1 AYGGTGRQPIM
12 VIGGR
17 LGQIMG
23 YPARLQVEAFA
34 LYCQGQT
41 AEKIAESLK
50 QNHSADRRPQHRTIN
65 WWMVKG
71 NWVAL
76 KQGIHQHCGRP
87 VDPAPGSHEERLQT
101 ELTDLR
107 SRIMDATLG
116 LRFKTAGEAVRSLTA
131 VQKIIDSA
139 DSETNGVIPRETLE
153 LILDD
158 FFQVLDD
165 DGEMATLL
173 EQRKHHILRRIET
186 KFLKRHRDTSSHE
199 A

>member
-1 AYGGTGRQPIM
+1 M

-17 LGQIMG
+17 VGQIMG

-41 AEKIAESLK
+41 ADYIAGNLQ

-65 WWMVKG
+65 WWVVKG
-71 NWVAL
+71 NWSAL
-76 KQGIHQHCGRP
+76 KQAVHQHCGRP
-87 VDPAPGSHEERLQT
+87 PDQAPGGQEERLQA

-139 DSETNGVIPRETLE
+139 DAEINDVIPRETLE

-165 DGEMATLL
+165 DGELAALL
-173 EQRKHHILRRIET
+173 EQRKQHILRQIET
-186 KFLKRHRDTSSHE
+186 KFLKRHQVVLPSE

>member
-1 AYGGTGRQPIM
+1 
-12 VIGGR
+12 
-17 LGQIMG
+17 MG

-41 AEKIAESLK
+41 AGKIAGNLQ
-50 QNHSADRRPQHRTIN
+50 QNHTTDRRPQHRTIN

-71 NWVAL
+71 NWSAL
-76 KQGIHQHCGRP
+76 KQTVHQHCGRP
-87 VDPAPGSHEERLQT
+87 VDPVSTGHEERIQA
-101 ELTDLR
+101 ELADLR

-139 DSETNGVIPRETLE
+139 DSDTNGIIPRETLE
-153 LILDD
+153 VILDD
-158 FFQVLDD
+158 FFQILDD
-165 DGEMATLL
+165 DGELAALL
-173 EQRKHHILRRIET
+173 VQRKQHILRLMET
-186 KFLKRHRDTSSHE
+186 KFLKRHQGTLASE